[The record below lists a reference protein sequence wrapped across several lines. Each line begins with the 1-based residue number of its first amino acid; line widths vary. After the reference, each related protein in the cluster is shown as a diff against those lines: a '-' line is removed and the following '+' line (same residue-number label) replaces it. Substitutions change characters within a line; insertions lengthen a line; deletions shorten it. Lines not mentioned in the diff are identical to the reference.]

1 MSTRVVI
8 TITDNTYIIFAA
20 SHHATSLGTSTI
32 ARGDKGQR
40 GAGDEI
46 FGCVRLRLN

>member
-1 MSTRVVI
+1 MSTRVLI
-8 TITDNTYIIFAA
+8 TITDTYIIFAA

-46 FGCVRLRLN
+46 FGCVRFGLN